1 MNFCATCSFRYF
13 FFFNVF
19 IFAKHYLPAAKS
31 DGESSSSSEKGEDEL
46 LVRPEMFSMTEANLC
61 AILIAQYFLC
71 DQRKELLSASPS
83 TNIFGDDP
91 PKNNFI
97 DDETVKEFEC
107 RRKEFLSAKDVF
119 NFCIQKANE
128 GIYIHF
134 EK

>member
-31 DGESSSSSEKGEDEL
+31 DAESSSSSEEEGNL

-71 DQRKELLSASPS
+71 DQRKEPLSAFPN
-83 TNIFGDDP
+83 TNIFG
-91 PKNNFI
+91 KIINFI
-97 DDETVKEFEC
+97 DDETLREFES
-107 RRKEFLSAKDVF
+107 RRKEFLSAKEVF
-119 NFCIQKANE
+119 NFCIHKANE
-128 GIYIHF
+128 GI
-134 EK
+134 

>member
-71 DQRKELLSASPS
+71 DQRKEPLSASPS
-83 TNIFGDDP
+83 TNIFG
-91 PKNNFI
+91 KIINFI
-97 DDETVKEFEC
+97 DDETVQEFES
-107 RRKEFLSAKDVF
+107 RRKEFLSAKEVF
-119 NFCIQKANE
+119 NFCIHKANE
-128 GIYIHF
+128 GI
-134 EK
+134 